1 MTTAPDATATATV
14 TATAT
19 ATGPAPADRAL
30 SQAGRPATTAVRLE
44 GRLDAASV
52 AVARELLSRA
62 TDVGSGDVVLDCS
75 GVECVDVTGLGLLTS
90 MHRRLRSQNRRLVLV
105 DCRPQVRRALAVTRL
120 SRILPV
126 QTSAPARAAATPSTQ
141 PVQALPTQSF
151 AADS

>member
-1 MTTAPDATATATV
+1 MSTAADVLAANA
-14 TATAT
+14 
-19 ATGPAPADRAL
+19 APVDRAL
-30 SQAGRPATTAVRLE
+30 SPPAAGPQTTVVLLD

-62 TDVGSGDVVLDCS
+62 VDAGAGDVVLDCS

-90 MHRRLRSQNRRLVLV
+90 MHRRLRSHNRRLVLV

-126 QTSAPARAAATPSTQ
+126 QTSAPARAASEPIQAP
-141 PVQALPTQSF
+141 ALPMQTF
-151 AADS
+151 AADA